1 MRLLGKWFVRNDP
14 YACVSC
20 SFVFDEEY
28 SLEPEEELALDY
40 RVVLGDGAWPRE
52 RIEDYV
58 DGIHAHP
65 VKES

>member
-1 MRLLGKWFVRNDP
+1 M
-14 YACVSC
+14 
-20 SFVFDEEY
+20 FDEEY